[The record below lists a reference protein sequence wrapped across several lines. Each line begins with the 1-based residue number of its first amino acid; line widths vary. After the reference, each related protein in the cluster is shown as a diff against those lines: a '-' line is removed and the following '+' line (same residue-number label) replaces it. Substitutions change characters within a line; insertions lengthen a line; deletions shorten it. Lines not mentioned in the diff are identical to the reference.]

1 MTIEV
6 RRKLEKTLL
15 LATKIAVGS
24 AVAIYIAEAMH
35 LEYAVSAGTV
45 TLLSL
50 FGTKWETVRISV
62 IRIATFF
69 LTSLLAVLLI
79 PWMHSEWIAFGI
91 VIFIMVLLSVIMGW
105 KASLSVNSVIAAHYM
120 MKMDF
125 SLAFIYNEFM
135 LVLIGVVIAFVLN
148 LFHLNKNR
156 KKDLIEHMRYAERK
170 LTEILQ
176 EMAAYLR
183 GEQIKPLSNSV
194 WEEICALEEKL
205 REFMEEAREYQDNT
219 FEFHHDYYL
228 DYFGM
233 RLDQCRML
241 DSLHYEMRNI
251 RTVPKQAKVVADY
264 MHYLAEYVL
273 EKNVPD
279 VQMERLQE
287 IFADMKNE
295 EMPKSRDEFES
306 RALLYHILMD
316 IEEFLKYKIAFIENL
331 GEKQRKEY
339 WD

>member
-1 MTIEV
+1 MNMET

-24 AVAIYIAEAMH
+24 AAAIYIAEAMH

-45 TLLSL
+45 TLLSVL
-50 FGTKWETVRISV
+50 GTKWETVRISI

-91 VIFIMVLLSVIMGW
+91 VIFIVVLLSVIMGW
-105 KASLSVNSVIAAHYM
+105 KASLSVNGVIAAHYM

-125 SLAFIYNEFM
+125 SIAFIYNEFM
-135 LVLIGVVIAFVLN
+135 LVMIGVIIAFVLN

-156 KKDLIEHMRYAERK
+156 KKDLIADMRYAERK

-176 EMAAYLR
+176 DMAVYLM
-183 GEQIKPLSNSV
+183 GEQLKPLSLSV
-194 WEEICALEEKL
+194 WEEICALEKKL

-241 DSLHYEMRNI
+241 DSLHYEMVNI

-264 MHYLAEYVL
+264 IHYLADYVL

-279 VQMERLQE
+279 AQMERLQE
-287 IFADMKNE
+287 LIADMKKE
-295 EMPKSRDEFES
+295 ELPKSRDEFES

-331 GEKQRKEY
+331 SEKQRKEY

>member
-1 MTIEV
+1 MNMET
-6 RRKLEKTLL
+6 RRKLEKRLL
-15 LATKIAVGS
+15 LAVKIAVGS

-50 FGTKWETVRISV
+50 LGTKWETVKVSAVRIG
-62 IRIATFF
+62 TFF
-69 LTSLLAVLLI
+69 LTSLLAVIYI

-91 VIFIMVLLSVIMGW
+91 VIFIMALLSINMGW
-105 KASLSVNSVIAAHYM
+105 KESLSVNAVIAAHYM

-125 SLAFIYNEFM
+125 SIEFIYNEFM

-148 LFHLNKNR
+148 LFHLNENR
-156 KKDLIEHMRYAERK
+156 KKDIIADMRYTERT
-170 LTEILQ
+170 LQEILRD
-176 EMAAYLR
+176 MAAYLR
-183 GEQIKPLSNSV
+183 GEQLKPLHISV

-205 REFMEEAREYQDNT
+205 REFIEEGRQYQDNT
-219 FEFHHDYYL
+219 FEFHHDYFQ
-228 DYFGM
+228 DYFEM

-241 DSLHYEMRNI
+241 DSLHYEMKNI

-264 MHYLAEYVL
+264 MNYLADYVV
-273 EKNVPD
+273 EKNDPGP
-279 VQMERLQE
+279 QMDRLQE
-287 IFADMKNE
+287 LFADMKKE
-295 EMPKSRDEFES
+295 ELPKSRDEFES

-331 GEKQRKEY
+331 SEKQRKVY